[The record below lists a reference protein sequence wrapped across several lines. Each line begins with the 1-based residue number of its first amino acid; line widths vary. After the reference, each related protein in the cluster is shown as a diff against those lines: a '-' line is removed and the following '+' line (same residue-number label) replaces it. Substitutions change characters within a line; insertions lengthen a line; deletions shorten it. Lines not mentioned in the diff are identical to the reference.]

1 MEKKNEASKKEFGER
16 LKKIRNEGSLSQEQ
30 LGKTLGYKN
39 PRSDI
44 SNLENGR
51 KYPSVDKLIK
61 LAESLPVSI
70 DYLLLG
76 KKVTWIKSY
85 EDSENLENN

>member
-1 MEKKNEASKKEFGER
+1 MEKNNKASKKEFGER
-16 LKKIRNEGSLSQEQ
+16 LKKIRSEINLSQEQ

-51 KYPSVDKLIK
+51 KYPSVDKLIC

-76 KKVTWIKSY
+76 RKLTWSKVP
-85 EDSENLENN
+85 EDLENPENT